1 MSVNA
6 TYQVIVEPEDGAFV
20 TFVPALN
27 FASTHGATR
36 EQALERTRELILGYL
51 EAAEKEGIVID
62 APLPGQRAEIVDLA
76 V

>member
-1 MSVNA
+1 VEQ
-6 TYQVIVEPEDGAFV
+6 TFQVILEQEDGVYV

-51 EAAEKEGIVID
+51 DTAQKEGIAIEIPS
-62 APLPGQRAEIVDLA
+62 AGKRAEVVDLA
-76 V
+76 ISA